1 MDILVE
7 LDTPSLMQ
15 IVQTLTTS
23 LDSLE
28 AEVSSQ
34 ASYALDFF
42 ATYYVRNVKK
52 DSSAMTALR
61 RHLAAQPQLFEAL
74 MKLVFHIVVFGEIG
88 RSWSLPKPLL
98 SLILAAELVRP
109 NVREHHSARRGA
121 ALRSARRGAARRC
134 EQRSPPRL
142 FLRAPLLSRPPCA
155 LLQVFE
161 EFKNEVVAMQP
172 GDVQQRMQDEFQKL
186 MKDITRSLDPV
197 NRDRFQ
203 NRITIFLVSVR
214 EFAKIL

>member
-52 DSSAMTALR
+52 DSPAMTALR

-74 MKLVFHIVVFGEIG
+74 MKLVFHVVVFGEIG

-109 NVREHHSARRGA
+109 NVRATPRAAAAPRARARARRHA
-121 ALRSARRGAARRC
+121 FAPHPL
-134 EQRSPPRL
+134 PPP
-142 FLRAPLLSRPPCA
+142 FSVS
-155 LLQVFE
+155 LQVFE

>member
-52 DSSAMTALR
+52 DSPAMTALR

-74 MKLVFHIVVFGEIG
+74 MKLVFHVVVFGEIG

-109 NVREHHSARRGA
+109 NVRATPRAAAAPRARARARRHA
-121 ALRSARRGAARRC
+121 FAPHPLPPPFPFSCRSLK
-134 EQRSPPRL
+134 S
-142 FLRAPLLSRPPCA
+142 SRPRSSPCSPA
-155 LLQVFE
+155 TCSSACRTSF
-161 EFKNEVVAMQP
+161 
-172 GDVQQRMQDEFQKL
+172 
-186 MKDITRSLDPV
+186 RS
-197 NRDRFQ
+197 
-203 NRITIFLVSVR
+203 
-214 EFAKIL
+214 

>member
-1 MDILVE
+1 VN
-7 LDTPSLMQ
+7 
-15 IVQTLTTS
+15 TT
-23 LDSLE
+23 
-28 AEVSSQ
+28 
-34 ASYALDFF
+34 
-42 ATYYVRNVKK
+42 
-52 DSSAMTALR
+52 
-61 RHLAAQPQLFEAL
+61 
-74 MKLVFHIVVFGEIG
+74 
-88 RSWSLPKPLL
+88 
-98 SLILAAELVRP
+98 
-109 NVREHHSARRGA
+109 
-121 ALRSARRGAARRC
+121 RRGAARRC
-134 EQRSPPRL
+134 EPRAPPPRVH
-142 FLRAPLLSRPPCA
+142 RAPLLSRPPCA

>member
-52 DSSAMTALR
+52 DSPAMTALR

-74 MKLVFHIVVFGEIG
+74 MKLVFHVVVFGEIG

-109 NVREHHSARRGA
+109 NVRPRRRARARALA
-121 ALRSARRGAARRC
+121 ATPLRRIPSLPPFPFPC
-134 EQRSPPRL
+134 RSL
-142 FLRAPLLSRPPCA
+142 KSSR
-155 LLQVFE
+155 
-161 EFKNEVVAMQP
+161 
-172 GDVQQRMQDEFQKL
+172 
-186 MKDITRSLDPV
+186 TRSSPCSPATCSSAC
-197 NRDRFQ
+197 RTSFR
-203 NRITIFLVSVR
+203 S
-214 EFAKIL
+214 